1 MLERAAG
8 WPPALVYIV
17 VALGGFLE
25 NVAPPVP
32 SDFITA
38 FAAFLAHRSPLTP
51 MRVWLSVWT
60 LNAVGAV
67 TFYWLTRQ
75 WGTRFT
81 ETRLGRRLVPTSAIA
96 TLEQG
101 YLRFG
106 IWGIFFTRLLP
117 GFRSVVAPF
126 AGLVRLPA
134 LPSLL
139 TMVVASGVWYAFL
152 TWLGYRVGGEWDA
165 IARVL
170 GGINNALLLVTVAIV
185 GVVLYRWLRRR
196 ARRRDDLLWAA
207 IEAALGGDPE
217 ATDRARRD
225 PQLAA
230 VAGLLAEIARTD
242 RSIEEAERAQIDEA
256 LRATWQLPP
265 ASGRIP
271 APAET
276 TAYRARVVATWDRP
290 LRVRLLRR
298 LREIDWA
305 DRRLEQHEAR
315 LMGRASELL
324 GLVPEDADE
333 PGSDD

>member
-1 MLERAAG
+1 M
-8 WPPALVYIV
+8 LVYLL

-38 FAAFLAHRSPLTP
+38 FAAFLTHRSPLTP
-51 MRVWLSVWT
+51 MRVWISVWS
-60 LNAVGAV
+60 LNAAGAV
-67 TFYWLTRQ
+67 VFYWLTRR
-75 WGTRFT
+75 WGSRFT
-81 ETRLGRRLVPTSAIA
+81 ESKLGRRLVPPAAIA
-96 TLEQG
+96 ALEQG

-134 LPSLL
+134 IPSLA
-139 TMVVASGVWYAFL
+139 TMMVASGVWYGFL
-152 TWLGYRVGGEWDA
+152 TWVGYRVGGEWEA

-170 GGINNALLLVTVAIV
+170 GGINNALLLVTLTVV
-185 GVVLYRWLRRR
+185 GVLVVRWVRRR

-207 IEAALGGDPE
+207 IERALGGDAE

-242 RSIEEAERAQIDEA
+242 RTLDPAARSGIEEA
-256 LRATWQLPP
+256 LRATWNLPP
-265 ASGRIP
+265 SAAGGPER
-271 APAET
+271 AET
-276 TAYRARVVATWDRP
+276 REYQARVVATWDRP

-298 LREIDWA
+298 LREMDWA

-315 LMGRASELL
+315 LMARAGELL
-324 GLVPEDADE
+324 GLSPEDVDAQGPE
-333 PGSDD
+333 HPGV

>member
-1 MLERAAG
+1 MYL
-8 WPPALVYIV
+8 L

-51 MRVWLSVWT
+51 LRVWLSVWS

-67 TFYWLTRQ
+67 LFYWLTRR
-75 WGTRFT
+75 WGSRFT
-81 ETRLGRRLVPTSAIA
+81 ESPMGRRLVPSGAIA

-134 LPSLL
+134 LPSLA
-139 TMVVASGVWYAFL
+139 TMVVASGLWYGFL
-152 TWLGYRVGGEWDA
+152 TWIGYRVGGEWEA
-165 IARVL
+165 IARIL
-170 GGINNALLLVTVAIV
+170 GGVNNVLLIVAVIVVALILV
-185 GVVLYRWLRRR
+185 RWIRRR
-196 ARRRDDLLWAA
+196 ARRRDDRLWEA
-207 IEAALGGDPE
+207 IEGALGGDPD

-242 RSIEEAERAQIDEA
+242 RSLDEAERAGIEEA
-256 LRATWQLPP
+256 LRAQWQLPP
-265 ASGRIP
+265 RPGP
-271 APAET
+271 AVSAQGTGE
-276 TAYRARVVATWDRP
+276 YRAMIAARWDRP
-290 LRVRLLRR
+290 LRARVLER
-298 LREIDWA
+298 LREMDWA
-305 DRRLEQHEAR
+305 DRRLQRYEAR
-315 LMGRASELL
+315 LMTRASELL
-324 GLVPEDADE
+324 DLVPEAE
-333 PGSDD
+333 ASEREGE